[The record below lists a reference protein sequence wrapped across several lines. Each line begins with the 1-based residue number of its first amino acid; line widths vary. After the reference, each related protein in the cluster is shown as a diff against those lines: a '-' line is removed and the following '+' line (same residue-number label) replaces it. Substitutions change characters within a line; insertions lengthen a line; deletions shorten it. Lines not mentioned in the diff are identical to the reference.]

1 MDVMSPLDDLPSML
15 SYIVLWVFV
24 IPGIFL
30 TLVCL
35 LMKVTSTNYA
45 LLNRIWRCSGSS
57 GRKIKQP
64 PSP

>member
-35 LMKVTSTNYA
+35 IMKVTSTNYA
-45 LLNRIWRCSGSS
+45 LQNRIWRCSGSN
-57 GRKIKQP
+57 GRKTKQP
-64 PSP
+64 LSP